1 MKELISAL
9 KQFEARNNISAFI
22 LVHSDGSFGLME
34 FWEEEDLGSF
44 KSIEEL
50 LNFLL
55 GAQYE
60 LDGKGICISPCK
72 IKIIN
77 K

>member
-9 KQFEARNNISAFI
+9 KQFETRNNISAFI
-22 LVHSDGSFGLME
+22 LVHSNGSFLLME

-44 KSIEEL
+44 KSIEDL
-50 LNFLL
+50 LKFLL
-55 GAQYE
+55 ETQYE
-60 LDGKGICISPCK
+60 LDGRGICISPCK
-72 IKIIN
+72 IKS